1 MSFLN
6 KLFGGTQASGATA
19 MNAAEAKT
27 MIDSANPPYLLDVRE
42 AYEYRDG
49 HIHEPAG
56 YDDFKQIV
64 ADGWAFAWWCGR
76 AECEA
81 SIKEETRATTRCIP
95 LNQPEQSGDCIYCG
109 RPAKQRVYFARAY

>member
-1 MSFLN
+1 VPQTDL
-6 KLFGGTQASGATA
+6 AATVGR
-19 MNAAEAKT
+19 
-27 MIDSANPPYLLDVRE
+27 LLDDIQSSLLQR
-42 AYEYRDG
+42 ATEYRDG